1 MLSFCR
7 LNADLSGSFDQE
19 CKDKKSRAIQ
29 SSGISFTN
37 ILFTSFPF
45 ISRGIIIFVLCP
57 VYSVID
63 SVPSSFIELS
73 WYSKI
78 VTPLSNVVY

>member
-1 MLSFCR
+1 MNR
-7 LNADLSGSFDQE
+7 AGTDLFLYSLDSISDGIL
-19 CKDKKSRAIQ
+19 RAP
-29 SSGISFTN
+29 ISV
-37 ILFTSFPF
+37 TSFPF

-78 VTPLSNVVY
+78 VTPLSSMV